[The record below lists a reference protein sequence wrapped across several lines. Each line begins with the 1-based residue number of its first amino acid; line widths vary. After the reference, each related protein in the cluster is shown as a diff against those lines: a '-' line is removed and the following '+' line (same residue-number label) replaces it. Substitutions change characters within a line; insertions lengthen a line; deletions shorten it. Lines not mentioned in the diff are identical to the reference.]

1 MTAHISTMT
10 NPFSPSPRGAVVP
23 DSNLVGREELLID
36 FWRLVDQASHGKLVP
51 MIIRA
56 NYGGGKTTALKWLTT
71 RLISKSDA
79 PSHISSK
86 RTFAV
91 YTRLTHPRVS
101 EAISSFVD
109 GVKLGLGSQERS
121 ELRKAMAQATNIIRE
136 KGLQSEYASNCILYA
151 CCLDSLYS
159 LGYEVIVH
167 FIDEF
172 EAIEELSPESVRGF
186 LHEFRDFLDE
196 VGERPLLLGIGC
208 TDEAYRMMEDLH
220 PALVSRVP
228 AEFRKE
234 ADTRLQFTF
243 ENALEFVASKIEK
256 IGSPNPEEANPYYP
270 FRRDSIEYLYEKT
283 KGNIRTI
290 EQACYFAIEQ
300 FKVDN
305 KPVTQDRIAK
315 ALHSVIKSKIGEEGT
330 RHLLDLV
337 DDPKKRYQVETKLKE
352 GTPENLKTLV
362 FDGVNVILQL
372 QSFDYQ
378 LKFKDEILGETVGLS
393 GIHTHAYRTV
403 PLDLLF
409 FCTSVPRDIGQS
421 EIAECEK
428 LRIQFRASL
437 GMVLRLSQDSLLPV
451 VSQSN
456 LDVVVPMRAVEQL
469 AVLPHVSRLDAERI
483 SRALDSELGLT
494 RLIERWIKG
503 KIEEGRIIGERF
515 KQYEESIFLSLWEI
529 GDDRVTI
536 DRLVGHLK
544 DRRISKTTVK
554 SRLETLQEKSLVEMS
569 EEKVRWRTSPLMK
582 EILKIMTEEFQGKPV
597 TTLDIRSYFAGGSND
612 ILREYMNLMTR
623 MGLFEEVRIAGRIAY
638 KPQDAE
644 ALIQTAQKG
653 LEAWKGRGHTSTE
666 YPPALKS
673 EIELKE
679 SLSHHSIE
687 HAATMLKKD
696 DRIMAVCAA
705 HRTMKLV
712 QDMEA
717 ILSSAEGNIM
727 RLEKQYRDLTDRITA
742 VREKLKNFPGQDISS
757 LEHEL
762 DSILQRVKIT
772 YDSDF
777 KVRGRQEQVQR
788 ALELAVKEIEEM
800 DQFVSTTLEMS
811 QKLTETLERTRQ
823 LVREIRSVDTHY
835 RTVEAPEFLDEV
847 ERGLEEATALFNK
860 QDFTRAE
867 FVLLKILQNEGI
879 RSVLQRINIRLSEIE
894 ANMNT
899 LNESAL
905 SIARITKNIE
915 LPRLVQELRLLVAQA
930 KETLSKEQ
938 LQKSSEIFDTIQ
950 TKANSLQDL
959 MAKSLQDWANDTIPL
974 NLPVSPREIAERKN
988 IPIDLIV
995 EGFEV
1000 LLRTGH
1006 LFVLR
1011 RD

>member
-1 MTAHISTMT
+1 MTTHTSTMT
-10 NPFSPSPRGAVVP
+10 NPFSPSPRGAVLP

-36 FWRLVDQASHGKLVP
+36 FWRLIDQASHGKLVP
-51 MIIRA
+51 VIVRA

-71 RLISKSDA
+71 RLISKGNA
-79 PSHISSK
+79 PSHMSSK
-86 RTFAV
+86 RIFAV
-91 YTRLTHPRVS
+91 YTRLTHPKMS
-101 EAISSFVD
+101 EVISSFVD
-109 GVKLGLGSQERS
+109 GVKLGLGCQERS
-121 ELRKAMAQATNIIRE
+121 HLKKAITQAANIIHE
-136 KGLQSEYASNCILYA
+136 KGLQSEYTLNCLLYA

-228 AEFRKE
+228 VEFQKE
-234 ADTRLQFTF
+234 ADTRLQFTL
-243 ENALEFVASKIEK
+243 ENALEFVANRIGK

-283 KGNIRTI
+283 RGNIRTI
-290 EQACYFAIEQ
+290 EQTCYFAIEQ

-305 KPVTQDRIAK
+305 QPVTQDRIVK
-315 ALHSVIKSKIGEEGT
+315 ALHSVIRSKTGEEGT

-337 DDPKKRYQVETKLKE
+337 DDPKTRYQIETRLKE
-352 GTPENLKTLV
+352 GTPENLKNLV
-362 FDGVNVILQL
+362 FDGVNVILRL

-378 LKFKDEILGETVGLS
+378 LKFKDEILGETVGLA

-403 PLDLLF
+403 PIDLLY

-421 EIAECEK
+421 ETAECEK
-428 LRIQFRASL
+428 LRIQFRAAL
-437 GMVLRLSQDSLLPV
+437 GMVMRLSQDPLPAE
-451 VSQSN
+451 VSRSN
-456 LDVVVPMRAVEQL
+456 LDIVIPMRSVEQF

-483 SRALDSELGLT
+483 SRALDSELALT
-494 RLIERWIKG
+494 RLIEKWIKS

-515 KQYEESIFLSLWEI
+515 KQDEESIYLSLWEI

-536 DRLVGHLK
+536 DRLVDHLK
-544 DRRISKTTVK
+544 DHRISKTTLK
-554 SRLETLQEKSLVEMS
+554 SRLETLREKSLVEMN
-569 EEKVRWRTSPLMK
+569 EEKVRWRVSPLMR
-582 EILKIMTEEFQGKPV
+582 EILKIMTEEFQGNPV

-612 ILREYMNLMTR
+612 ILREYMHLMAR

-644 ALIQTAQKG
+644 ALIQTAKKKLQD
-653 LEAWKGRGHTSTE
+653 WKDRGHASTD
-666 YPPALKS
+666 YPTGLKS

-687 HAATMLKKD
+687 HAANMLKKD
-696 DRIMAVCAA
+696 ERIMAVCAA
-705 HRTMKLV
+705 HRTIKLV
-712 QDMEA
+712 QDMDT
-717 ILSSAEGNIM
+717 LLNSAEGNII
-727 RLEKQYRDLTDRITA
+727 RIEKQYRDLTDRINLVA
-742 VREKLKNFPGQDISS
+742 EKLKNFPGQDVSS

-762 DSILQRVKIT
+762 DSIMQRAKIS

-777 KVRGRQEQVQR
+777 KARGRQEQAQK
-788 ALELAVKEIEEM
+788 AFELAGREIEEM

-811 QKLTETLERTRQ
+811 QKLAETLQRTRQ
-823 LVREIRSVDTHY
+823 LVHEIRSVDPHY
-835 RTVEAPEFLDEV
+835 RAVEAPEFLDEV
-847 ERGLEEATALFNK
+847 ERDLEEATAMFSK

-879 RSVLQRINIRLSEIE
+879 RSVLQKINIRLSEIE
-894 ANMNT
+894 ANTNS

-905 SIARITKNIE
+905 SIARITKNAE

-938 LQKSSEIFDTIQ
+938 LQKSNEIFDTIQ
-950 TKANSLQDL
+950 TKANTLQDSITESLQE
-959 MAKSLQDWANDTIPL
+959 WANDTIPL